1 MKLGR
6 RTAAV
11 VAMTAALSSLV
22 AVAVAG
28 STRSSDAIAL
38 QRTRGPADRGI
49 ERKVDDLVRQ
59 MTLQEKLMQLQLDAD
74 WQATDD
80 QARAGLG
87 GVFSLT
93 DPAKIDHLQHVAVEQ
108 SRLHIPILFA
118 FDTIHGFR
126 TVFPI
131 PLATASSFDPGVAT
145 TDDTIA
151 ARDTPAAG

>member
-11 VAMTAALSSLV
+11 VATTAVLGSLV

-38 QRTRGPADRGI
+38 QRTRGPADKGI
-49 ERKVDDLVRQ
+49 EAKVDDLVKE

-74 WQATDD
+74 WQATGG

-87 GVFSLT
+87 SVFSQT

-108 SRLHIPILFA
+108 SRLHIPIIFA
-118 FDTIHGFR
+118 FDTIHGVR
-126 TVFPI
+126 TGFPI
-131 PLATASSFDPGVAT
+131 PPGPASRLAP
-145 TDDTIA
+145 
-151 ARDTPAAG
+151 AR